1 MVIHE
6 HNHFDI
12 RNVGGIL
19 LEKLVIKGG
28 NQLKARKSCHDIKE
42 GMKWAFILEKPK
54 ALRHRAR

>member
-28 NQLKARKSCHDIKE
+28 NQLNGRVRVSSAKKCGVAYYCSY
-42 GMKWAFILEKPK
+42 FISINTE
-54 ALRHRAR
+54 

>member
-28 NQLKARKSCHDIKE
+28 NQLNGRVRVSSAKMRCC
-42 GMKWAFILEKPK
+42 L
-54 ALRHRAR
+54 LLQLLY